1 MTKMKKMIASAALAT
16 TMAASA
22 IIPASAAGG
31 YMTIRYTGSGN
42 TAGITTNCS
51 YFDSYVTAHARVTV
65 NGAKTERQY
74 RGYKWASVSAS
85 RYFVSGKLERYGWDT
100 L

>member
-22 IIPASAAGG
+22 IIPAAAAGG
-31 YMTIRYTGSGN
+31 YMTVRYTGSGN
-42 TAGITTNCS
+42 TAGISTTCS
-51 YFDSYVTAHARVTV
+51 NFDSYVTAHARVTV
-65 NGAKTERQY
+65 NGAKTERQS
-74 RGYKWASVSAS
+74 RGYRYAYTYAS
-85 RYFVSGKLERYGWDT
+85 RYFVSGKLDRYGWYT